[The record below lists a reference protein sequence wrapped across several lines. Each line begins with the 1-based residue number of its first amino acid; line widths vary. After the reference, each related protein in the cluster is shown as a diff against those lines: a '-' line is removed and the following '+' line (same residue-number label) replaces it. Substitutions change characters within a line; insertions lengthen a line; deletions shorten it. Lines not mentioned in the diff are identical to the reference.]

1 MINCLNRSL
10 LMTLFMMKVQFRAL
24 EVRFLINK
32 VRNCALS
39 SSSDTIIPS
48 YEYHTPVMLSE
59 CMQYLNISNS
69 KVFIDGTLGG
79 GGHTH
84 EILKRGGKVIA
95 LDQDPD
101 AIQRSSKLLQNYL
114 DIGSLEI
121 HQVNF
126 RDMLSVLSTSKLAN
140 SQPIDGV
147 LLDLG
152 ISSYQIDESSRGFSF
167 AGDGPLDMR
176 MDRGSGVLTSFS
188 AATIINEWSVE
199 DVADVLFYY
208 GEERRS
214 RRIAHEITLHRPI
227 HTTGQLEQVI
237 SRITSFKERPK
248 TLARCFQGLRI
259 RVNEELSV
267 LDDCLSNLSHVMKVG
282 GRLVVM
288 SYHSLED
295 RRIKRYMKGE
305 ATTDLHD
312 DDNEDNDKRFPPA
325 SRIESPASE
334 ASSSNMW
341 KILTKR
347 PVTPRDEEIAHNRR
361 ARSAKL
367 RCAERIDPKASK
379 CDLRQV
385 DGSGKRLGAKQL
397 RKLRLLEEQKDNEEA

>member
-1 MINCLNRSL
+1 MMIKRLQWSL
-10 LMTLFMMKVQFRAL
+10 LMTLLIMKVRLQAL
-24 EVRFLINK
+24 EKRFFANK
-32 VRNCALS
+32 VRNNALLS
-39 SSSDTIIPS
+39 STEVSIPS

-59 CMQYLNISNS
+59 CMQYLNISSS

-114 DIGSLEI
+114 DDGNLEI

-126 RDMLSVLSTSKLAN
+126 RDMLSVLSRSKLAN

-176 MDRGSGVLTSFS
+176 MDKGSGVLTSFS
-188 AATIINEWSVE
+188 AANIINEWSAE
-199 DVADVLFYY
+199 DIADVLFYY

-214 RRIAHEITLHRPI
+214 RRIAQEISLHRPI

-259 RVNEELSV
+259 RVNQELSV
-267 LDDCLSNLSHVMKVG
+267 LDDCLLNLSNVIKVG

-305 ATTDLHD
+305 APVTDPRD
-312 DDNEDNDKRFPPA
+312 DDDEEDETPP
-325 SRIESPASE
+325 SE
-334 ASSSNMW
+334 LPSSDSNVW

-347 PVTPRDEEIAHNRR
+347 PVIATVDEVKLNRR

-367 RCAERIDPKASK
+367 RCAERIDPNAPKY
-379 CDLRQV
+379 DLNQI

-397 RKLRLLEEQKDNEEA
+397 RKLRLLEEQEDKEA